1 MNRLQYKGYTGEY
14 QIDLEN
20 GEIVGKLENI
30 RDLVTFCTREISS
43 LEAVFREAVDDYLA
57 DCEEIGR
64 QPDKPFKGVFNV
76 RIKPELHRELA
87 AAARVR
93 NRTLN
98 DYVSIVLGCHK
109 HVELAERFEASESTN
124 FIVVRTVT
132 RGGKPVPNLGTRT
145 SAGPAAA
152 TQEPQ
157 IQSDVQRWDA
167 TSIVRH

>member
-64 QPDKPFKGVFNV
+64 QPDKPCSTPSSVGRESVISIGAFHIDKRGLSPVFSSCTST
-76 RIKPELHRELA
+76 R
-87 AAARVR
+87 AAR
-93 NRTLN
+93 
-98 DYVSIVLGCHK
+98 S
-109 HVELAERFEASESTN
+109 
-124 FIVVRTVT
+124 
-132 RGGKPVPNLGTRT
+132 
-145 SAGPAAA
+145 
-152 TQEPQ
+152 PQ
-157 IQSDVQRWDA
+157 L
-167 TSIVRH
+167 T